1 MIGYLLVRIVE
12 ISFNIFHALFFYIN
26 KILLNIIHNSTIMV
40 KTIKKKIIKTIEMIK
55 LKHKI
60 IKKKKEEDQRSLFV

>member
-40 KTIKKKIIKTIEMIK
+40 KTIKKKNNKNNRNDKVET
-55 LKHKI
+55 
-60 IKKKKEEDQRSLFV
+60 